1 MKTQKR
7 FRETSRSINSGFSA
21 QPDFHSLGNILNMT
35 LNIDFNTLNKIRLG
49 KIQKS
54 SKH

>member
-35 LNIDFNTLNKIRLG
+35 LNIDLNTSNKKRPAG
-49 KIQKS
+49 VQKS
-54 SKH
+54 

>member
-21 QPDFHSLGNILNMT
+21 QPDFHSLGNSLNMT
-35 LNIDFNTLNKIRLG
+35 LYIDLNTSNKKRPARV
-49 KIQKS
+49 QKS
-54 SKH
+54 